1 MVGSCRT
8 IKENSLEFF
17 WFLFYCEDRIRCGI
31 TKLQKARKISVQG
44 RLDGFFKV
52 ISTTPNATNKR
63 KNDSKKTKGPAP
75 KKAKAGNFGKRR

>member
-1 MVGSCRT
+1 M
-8 IKENSLEFF
+8 
-17 WFLFYCEDRIRCGI
+17 
-31 TKLQKARKISVQG
+31 SVHG

-63 KNDSKKTKGPAP
+63 KNDSKKTKGPAA